1 MPERVRT
8 YARMQ
13 ERRHALQARTS
24 NAKGLDAQKSV
35 LKLAGTNP
43 KRNKIIKMEG

>member
-8 YARMQ
+8 YARTE
-13 ERRHALQARTS
+13 ERKHALQARTS

-35 LKLAGTNP
+35 LELAGTNP
-43 KRNKIIKMEG
+43 KLNKTIKVEG